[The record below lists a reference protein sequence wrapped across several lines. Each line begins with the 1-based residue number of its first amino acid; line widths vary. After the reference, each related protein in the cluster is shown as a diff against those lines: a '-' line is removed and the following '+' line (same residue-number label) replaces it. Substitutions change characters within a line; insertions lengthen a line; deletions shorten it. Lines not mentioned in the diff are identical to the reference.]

1 MKERNRFETE
11 LRDLGICTG
20 RNQVTGLMFGAR
32 TRATVRV
39 ETDGA
44 EKEFDQPQPQPRLSS
59 KALGDA
65 FADFQ
70 AVAGVPDGA
79 VLKLAGSEVFKNW
92 IANKI
97 DNLYVSLDKLM
108 SSNQPGDMSED
119 GLLTKGSFRK
129 RRVLQVLPTASTIAF
144 TRARTIDNPGTADIV
159 TIPAPPQQTSEKRT
173 EQDWIMRILFMAA
186 QVRNE
191 AMPFRE
197 GALAKRNK
205 SARLTERIK
214 GRVLEQSNVRKI
226 VDRVLED
233 IDRRNKGYGI
243 GTLFDKLAGSA
254 FIEISY
260 HPIDL
265 LVDGPLTLTN
275 LEHYALAECMEEAR
289 RQKKL
294 TEADVDKLKTQMDAK
309 PLPADIAGLGKELEA
324 LKPLFAIQRGKPVL
338 SGFENFY
345 FARRLID
352 RRWRLFDP
360 VDAGHKPWETNK
372 EVAEMRQ
379 EHAQAVFPQGLKYMQ

>member
-1 MKERNRFETE
+1 
-11 LRDLGICTG
+11 
-20 RNQVTGLMFGAR
+20 
-32 TRATVRV
+32 
-39 ETDGA
+39 
-44 EKEFDQPQPQPRLSS
+44 
-59 KALGDA
+59 
-65 FADFQ
+65 
-70 AVAGVPDGA
+70 
-79 VLKLAGSEVFKNW
+79 
-92 IANKI
+92 
-97 DNLYVSLDKLM
+97 
-108 SSNQPGDMSED
+108 
-119 GLLTKGSFRK
+119 
-129 RRVLQVLPTASTIAF
+129 
-144 TRARTIDNPGTADIV
+144 
-159 TIPAPPQQTSEKRT
+159 
-173 EQDWIMRILFMAA
+173 MRILFMAA

-197 GALAKRNK
+197 GPVAKRSK
-205 SARLTERIK
+205 SVPLTERIK

-294 TEADVDKLKTQMDAK
+294 TEVDVDKLKTQMDAK

-324 LKPLFAIQRGKPVL
+324 LKPLFATQRGKLVL

-372 EVAEMRQ
+372 DVAEMRQ
-379 EHAQAVFPQGLKYMQ
+379 EHAQAVFPPGLKYMQ